1 MSSSISVKM
10 RLLENY
16 VFEIDF
22 GEFGNIISDEPPPIG
37 DGEGPSPSDMLAA
50 SVANC
55 MSASLLFA
63 LRKQKEDPGELHATV
78 TGTTERVDNY
88 LRITSLAVTLK
99 LGKSASE
106 YQSLDKVL
114 PVFENYCVVTQSVKR
129 GIPVTVDI
137 QDADGEQVVV

>member
-22 GEFGNIISDEPPPIG
+22 GEFG
-37 DGEGPSPSDMLAA
+37 
-50 SVANC
+50 
-55 MSASLLFA
+55 
-63 LRKQKEDPGELHATV
+63 KEAPGELHATV

-99 LGKSASE
+99 LGKAASE

-137 QDADGEQVVV
+137 QDADGEKVVV

>member
-37 DGEGPSPSDMLAA
+37 DGEGPSPSAMLAA

-99 LGKSASE
+99 LGKAASE
-106 YQSLDKVL
+106 YRSLDKVL

-137 QDADGEQVVV
+137 QDADGEKVVV

>member
-37 DGEGPSPSDMLAA
+37 DGEGPSPSAMLAA
-50 SVANC
+50 AVANC

-99 LGKSASE
+99 LGKAASE
-106 YQSLDKVL
+106 YRSLDKVL

-137 QDADGEQVVV
+137 QDADGEKVVV

>member
-22 GEFGNIISDEPPPIG
+22 GEFGNIISDEPPPLG
-37 DGEGPSPSDMLAA
+37 DGEGPGPSAMLAA

-99 LGKSASE
+99 LGKAASE

-137 QDADGEQVVV
+137 QDADGEKVVV